1 MPGFIPRTPWPADF
15 PEVAIHSVQKIR
27 DSHPFYAAAKSGD
40 PVAAKALVMDLLAM
54 DAADR
59 LGRLLAGR
67 RPLVLAVTADEV
79 TGFNVIPD
87 AMAQALAAELGLA
100 AAAGCVVQ
108 STKVGHTKA
117 SGWHRL
123 VTPPLFTGDVVA
135 GADYRLV
142 DDHVGFG
149 GTLANLRGFVEHHG
163 GHVPGMTT
171 LTETRE
177 ARHSA
182 VRQDVPDVLSN
193 KHGYELEQF
202 WRAEFGHGTE
212 CLTNIEAGY
221 LCRVESVAAIK
232 DRMAE
237 AAESARRRGFSAGF
251 EMPPDSPGGLTGRA

>member
-1 MPGFIPRTPWPADF
+1 MPAVIPRTPWPAGF
-15 PEVAIHSVQKIR
+15 PEVVIHSVQKIR
-27 DSHPFYAAAKSGD
+27 DSHPSYPAAKSGD
-40 PVAAKALVMDLLAM
+40 PDAARALVMDLLAPV
-54 DAADR
+54 AINR
-59 LGRLLAGR
+59 LGHLLAGR

-79 TGFNVIPD
+79 AGFNAIPD
-87 AMAQALAAELGLA
+87 AMAQALAARLGLSA
-100 AAAGCVVQ
+100 VAGQVVQ

-135 GADYRLV
+135 GADYLLV

-163 GHVPGMTT
+163 GHVIGMTT

-177 ARHSA
+177 ARQIA
-182 VRQDVPDVLSN
+182 VRNEVLEVLDK
-193 KHGYELEQF
+193 KHGDELKQF

-221 LCRVESVAAIK
+221 LCRVESLAAIK

-237 AAESARRRGFSAGF
+237 AAESARRQGLSVGF
-251 EMPPDSPGGLTGRA
+251 EGPPTGPAA